1 MGRRL
6 ADRAK
11 SSLLH
16 SIAFAI
22 DKMIATLNSLLDGHL
37 ILVPLYLEWDFF
49 FQLYDSFLYF
59 YYSSLP
65 FKLSNKTALMKY
77 STDTHS
83 GFGKGRLIN
92 HELHAMGFLN
102 GFAKNIVGNIQ
113 DSKYKICAKI
123 IQFLL

>member
-22 DKMIATLNSLLDGHL
+22 DKMIATRNSLLDGHL

-49 FQLYDSFLYF
+49 FS
-59 YYSSLP
+59 
-65 FKLSNKTALMKY
+65 AV
-77 STDTHS
+77 
-83 GFGKGRLIN
+83 RLFP
-92 HELHAMGFLN
+92 L
-102 GFAKNIVGNIQ
+102 
-113 DSKYKICAKI
+113 
-123 IQFLL
+123 FLLFFSSI